1 VLKPPVGAFLFAP
14 YVPARPKRAWYTLKL
29 VPRLTGK
36 HALLQQLIADDV
48 RHIFGNPGTTEQGFM
63 DVLQDYPQL
72 EFMLALHEGVAVSM
86 ADTYA
91 RITRR
96 PAFVEVHIA
105 PGLGNAL
112 GMMHNARIGKTPLV
126 VYAGQSPSNVY
137 LQEPHLSGPLVDMA
151 RPIAKWA
158 AQVEHAHD
166 IPRALRRAF
175 KIAAEPPQGPVFLA
189 LPMDVLDAEGEMDI
203 APTSYTN
210 WRTRPNANGLAELAD
225 ILAKAERPML
235 MVGDSVNLAEAQAE
249 VARVAELVGAP
260 MFECYA
266 SEYNVPACHP
276 LYLGS
281 VDFVSPKNIRATLA
295 DCDVLFVV
303 GAPVF
308 QLIFPE
314 PESPVLAP
322 ATRLVQLDCFTHEL
336 GKNVRP
342 DIALLGDPKAG
353 LAELA
358 ELIIERQTDAARE
371 AAVERRKSAEARVA
385 KNNES
390 YWAYTRKSWDATPI
404 SGPRLMH
411 EIKRVLPDDAL
422 VFAEGVTNGKHVE
435 MAIAPD
441 RPERLVKVRGGGIG
455 PGLPGTLG
463 AALARPDRKVVGI
476 CSDGAAMY
484 SITALWTAA
493 HHRIPVTYVMLS
505 NRAYRILKL
514 NMLEYL
520 GPAAKGREFV
530 AMDLT
535 EPELRFDRLAE
546 AMGVPARRVESPQEL
561 PAALDE
567 AMGHTGGPFLLDVVM
582 ESPLPGASV

>member
-1 VLKPPVGAFLFAP
+1 
-14 YVPARPKRAWYTLKL
+14 
-29 VPRLTGK
+29 
-36 HALLQQLIADDV
+36 
-48 RHIFGNPGTTEQGFM
+48 M
-63 DVLQDYPQL
+63 DILQDYPQI
-72 EFMLALHEGVAVSM
+72 EFMLALHEGVAMSM

-126 VYAGQSPSNVY
+126 VFAGQSPSNVL
-137 LQEPHLSGPLVDMA
+137 LQEPHLSGPLVEMA
-151 RPIAKWA
+151 KPIAKWS

-166 IPRALRRAF
+166 VPRALRRAF
-175 KIAAEPPQGPVFLA
+175 KIAAEPPQGPVFLG
-189 LPMDVLDAEGEMDI
+189 LPMDVLDQEAEVEI
-203 APTSYTN
+203 APTTYTN
-210 WRTRPNANGLAELAD
+210 WRTRPSAEGLAELAD
-225 ILAKAERPML
+225 VLVKAERPML
-235 MVGDSVNLAEAQAE
+235 MVGDSVNLAEAQTE
-249 VARVAELVGAP
+249 VTRVAELLGAP

-266 SEYNVPACHP
+266 SEFNVPACHP
-276 LYLGS
+276 LYMGS
-281 VDFVSPKNIRATLA
+281 VDFVSPKNIRATVA

-314 PESPVLAP
+314 PEAPVLGKN
-322 ATRLVQLDCFTHEL
+322 TRLVQLDCFTHEL

-353 LAELA
+353 LAELS
-358 ELIIERQTDAARE
+358 ELIQERQTGALKQAALD
-371 AAVERRKSAEARVA
+371 RRAQAEARVA
-385 KNNES
+385 QANER
-390 YWAYTRKSWDATPI
+390 YWAYTRTNWDASPI

-411 EIKRVLPDDAL
+411 EIKQVLPEHGL
-422 VFAEGVTNGKHVE
+422 VFSEGVTNGKHVE
-435 MAIAPD
+435 MAIAPEE
-441 RPERLVKVRGGGIG
+441 PARLVKVRGGGIG
-455 PGLPGTLG
+455 PGLPGALG
-463 AALARPDRKVVGI
+463 AALARPDKKVVGV

-520 GPAAKGREFV
+520 GEGASGREFV

-535 EPELRFDRLAE
+535 EPELRFDRMAE
-546 AMGVPARRVESPQEL
+546 AMGVPSRRVDSPEEL
-561 PAALDE
+561 PAALEE
-567 AMGHTGGPFLLDVVM
+567 AVGHRGGPFLLDVVL
-582 ESPLPGASV
+582 ESPIPGR

>member
-1 VLKPPVGAFLFAP
+1 ME
-14 YVPARPKRAWYTLKL
+14 
-29 VPRLTGK
+29 
-36 HALLQQLIADDV
+36 QLIADGV

-63 DVLQDYPQL
+63 DVLQDYPQMQ
-72 EFMLALHEGVAVSM
+72 FMLALHEGVAMSM

-126 VYAGQSPSNVY
+126 VYAGQSPSNVL

-158 AQVEHAHD
+158 VQVEHAHD
-166 IPRALRRAF
+166 VPRALRRAF
-175 KIAAEPPQGPVFLA
+175 KIAAEPPQGPVFLG
-189 LPMDVLDAEGEMDI
+189 LPMDVLDAEAEVEI
-203 APTSYTN
+203 APTTYTN
-210 WRTRPNANGLAELAD
+210 WRTRPSAEGLSQLAD
-225 ILAKAERPML
+225 VLTQAERPML
-235 MVGDSVNLAEAQAE
+235 MVGDSVNLSEAQPE
-249 VARVAELVGAP
+249 VTCVAELLGAAI
-260 MFECYA
+260 FECYA
-266 SEYNVPACHP
+266 SEFNVPSCHP
-276 LYLGS
+276 LYMGG
-281 VDFVSPKNIRATLA
+281 VDFVYPKSIRATLA

-314 PESPVLAP
+314 PEQPVLSP
-322 ATRLVQLDCFTHEL
+322 GTKLVQLDCFTHEL

-342 DIALLGDPKAG
+342 EIALLGDPKAG

-358 ELIIERQTDAARE
+358 ELIQERQSGAAKQDAIA
-371 AAVERRKSAEARVA
+371 RRKAAEARVA
-385 KNNES
+385 ALHQR
-390 YWAYTRKSWDATPI
+390 YWDGTRRNWDATPI

-411 EIKRVLPDDAL
+411 ELRRVLPDNGL
-422 VFAEGVTNGKHVE
+422 VFSEAVTNGKHVE

-441 RPERLVKVRGGGIG
+441 APERLVKVRGGGIG
-455 PGLPGTLG
+455 PGLPGALG

-505 NRAYRILKL
+505 NRSYRILKL

-520 GPAAKGREFV
+520 GGAAMNREFV

-535 EPELRFDRLAE
+535 EPELRFDRMAE
-546 AMGVPARRVESPQEL
+546 SMGVPATRVDRPEQL
-561 PAALDE
+561 PGALEE
-567 AMGHTGGPFLLDVVM
+567 AMSHRGGPYLLDVVL
-582 ESPLPGASV
+582 ESPIPGR

>member
-1 VLKPPVGAFLFAP
+1 VV
-14 YVPARPKRAWYTLKL
+14 
-29 VPRLTGK
+29 RLTGK
-36 HALLQQLIADDV
+36 RALMEQLIADGV

-63 DVLQDYPQL
+63 DILQDYPQL
-72 EFMLALHEGVAVSM
+72 EFMLALHEGVAMSM

-105 PGLGNAL
+105 PGLGNAM
-112 GMMHNARIGKTPLV
+112 GMLHNARIGKTPLV
-126 VYAGQSPSNVY
+126 VYAGQSPSSVL
-137 LQEPHLSGPLVDMA
+137 LQEPHLSGPLVEMA
-151 RPIAKWA
+151 GPIAKWA

-189 LPMDVLDAEGEMDI
+189 LPMDVLDAEAEVEI
-203 APTSYTN
+203 APTTYTN
-210 WRTRPNANGLAELAD
+210 WHTRPNAAGLCELAD
-225 ILAKAERPML
+225 LLVKAQRPML
-235 MVGDSVNLAEAQAE
+235 MVGDSVNLAEAQTE
-249 VARVAELVGAP
+249 VTRVAELLGAP

-266 SEYNVPACHP
+266 SEFNVPASHP

-281 VDFVSPKNIRATLA
+281 VDFVSPRSIRATLA

-308 QLIFPE
+308 QLIFPD
-314 PESPVLAP
+314 PEAPVLGP
-322 ATRLVQLDCFTHEL
+322 HTRLVQLDCFTHEL

-342 DIALLGDPKAG
+342 EIALLGDPKAG
-353 LAELA
+353 LAELSQ
-358 ELIIERQTDAARE
+358 LIEERQTGAARE
-371 AAVERRKSAEARVA
+371 AALERRAAAEARVA
-385 KNNES
+385 QVNQA
-390 YWAYTRKSWDATPI
+390 YWASARKSWDARPV

-411 EIKRVLPDDAL
+411 ELKRVLPSNAL
-422 VFAEGVTNGKHVE
+422 VFSEGVTNGKHVE

-441 RPERLVKVRGGGIG
+441 EPGQLVKVRGGGIG
-455 PGLPGTLG
+455 PGLPGALG
-463 AALARPDRKVVGI
+463 AALARPDRKVVGV

-514 NMLEYL
+514 NMLDYL
-520 GPAAKGREFV
+520 GEAASGREFV
-530 AMDLT
+530 GMDLT
-535 EPELRFDRLAE
+535 EPELRFDHLAE
-546 AMGVPARRVESPQEL
+546 AMGVPARRVEDPDQL
-561 PAALDE
+561 PAALE
-567 AMGHTGGPFLLDVVM
+567 TAITHRGGPYLLDVVM
-582 ESPLPGASV
+582 ESPLPGR

>member
-1 VLKPPVGAFLFAP
+1 MTG
-14 YVPARPKRAWYTLKL
+14 KRALME
-29 VPRLTGK
+29 
-36 HALLQQLIADDV
+36 QLIADGV
-48 RHIFGNPGTTEQGFM
+48 QHIFGNPGTTEQGFM
-63 DVLQDYPQL
+63 DILQDYPRVQ
-72 EFMLALHEGVAVSM
+72 FMLALHEGVAMSM

-126 VYAGQSPSNVY
+126 VFAGQSPSSVL
-137 LQEPHLSGPLVDMA
+137 LQEPHLSGPLVEMA
-151 RPIAKWA
+151 QPIAKWS

-175 KIAAEPPQGPVFLA
+175 KIAAEPPQGPVFLG
-189 LPMDVLDAEGEMDI
+189 LPMDVLDQEADVEI
-203 APTSYTN
+203 APTTYTN
-210 WRTRPNANGLAELAD
+210 WRARPNAEGLAELAD
-225 ILAKAERPML
+225 VLVKAERPML
-235 MVGDSVNLAEAQAE
+235 MVGDSVNLSEAQSE
-249 VARVAELVGAP
+249 VARVAELLGAP

-266 SEYNVPACHP
+266 SEFNVPACHP
-276 LYLGS
+276 LYMGS
-281 VDFVSPKNIRATLA
+281 VDFVSPRNLRATVA

-314 PESPVLAP
+314 PEAPVLGKN
-322 ATRLVQLDCFTHEL
+322 TRLVQLDCFAHEL

-353 LAELA
+353 LAELG
-358 ELIIERQTDAARE
+358 ELIRERQTGAIKQAAE
-371 AAVERRKSAEARVA
+371 ERRTRAEARVA
-385 KNNES
+385 QATER
-390 YWAYTRKSWDATPI
+390 YWASTRANWDASPI

-411 EIKRVLPDDAL
+411 EIKQVLPENGL
-422 VFAEGVTNGKHVE
+422 VFSEAVTNGKHVE
-435 MAIAPD
+435 MAVAPEE
-441 RPERLVKVRGGGIG
+441 PGRLVKVRGGGIG
-455 PGLPGTLG
+455 PGLPGALG

-520 GPAAKGREFV
+520 GEGAGGRAFV

-535 EPELRFDRLAE
+535 EPELRFDRMAE
-546 AMGVPARRVESPQEL
+546 SMGVPSRRVDSPEKL
-561 PAALDE
+561 PAALEE
-567 AMGHTGGPFLLDVVM
+567 AVGHRGGPFLLDVVL
-582 ESPLPGASV
+582 ESPIPGR

>member
-1 VLKPPVGAFLFAP
+1 MTG
-14 YVPARPKRAWYTLKL
+14 KRA
-29 VPRLTGK
+29 
-36 HALLQQLIADDV
+36 LLEQLIADGV
-48 RHIFGNPGTTEQGFM
+48 QHIFGNPGTTEQGFM
-63 DVLQDYPQL
+63 DVLLDYPQL
-72 EFMLALHEGVAVSM
+72 QFMLALHEGVAVCM
-86 ADTYA
+86 ADAYA
-91 RITRR
+91 RLSRR
-96 PAFVEVHIA
+96 PSFVEVHIA

-112 GMMHNARIGKTPLV
+112 GMMHNARIGKTPMV
-126 VYAGQSPSNVY
+126 IYAGQSPSSVL

-189 LPMDVLDAEGEMDI
+189 LPMDVLDAEGEVEI
-203 APTSYTN
+203 APTTYTN
-210 WRTRPNANGLAELAD
+210 WRTRPNAEGLQQLAD
-225 ILAKAERPML
+225 ILADARSPML
-235 MVGDSVNLAEAQAE
+235 MVGDSINLAEAQAE
-249 VARVAELVGAP
+249 VARVAELLGAP

-266 SEYNVPACHP
+266 SEFNVPASHP

-281 VDFVSPKNIRATLA
+281 VDFVSPRNIRATLA

-314 PESPVLAP
+314 PETPVLGP
-322 ATRLVQLDCFTHEL
+322 HTKLLQLDCFTHEI

-342 DIALLGDPKAG
+342 ELSLLGDPKAG

-358 ELIIERQTDAARE
+358 GLIEERLTGSKKE
-371 AAVERRKSAEARVA
+371 AAEERRARAEAKVA
-385 KNNES
+385 QSHER
-390 YWAYTRKSWDATPI
+390 YWASTRKNWDASPV

-411 EIKRVLPDDAL
+411 EIKRALPDNAL
-422 VFAEGVTNGKHVE
+422 VFSESVTNGKHLE
-435 MAIAPD
+435 MAIAPEA
-441 RPERLVKVRGGGIG
+441 PGQLVKVRGGGIG
-455 PGLPGTLG
+455 PGLPGALG
-463 AALARPDRKVVGI
+463 AALARPDRKVVGV

-514 NMLEYL
+514 NMLDYL
-520 GPAAKGREFV
+520 GEGASGREFV

-535 EPELRFDRLAE
+535 EPELRFDRMAE
-546 AMGVPARRVESPQEL
+546 AMGVPSRRVDDPEKL
-561 PAALDE
+561 PAVLEEAL
-567 AMGHTGGPFLLDVVM
+567 GHRGGPFLVDVSL
-582 ESPLPGASV
+582 ESPLPGR

>member
-1 VLKPPVGAFLFAP
+1 MTG
-14 YVPARPKRAWYTLKL
+14 KRALMEQL
-29 VPRLTGK
+29 V
-36 HALLQQLIADDV
+36 ADGV

-63 DVLQDYPQL
+63 DILQDYPRMQ
-72 EFMLALHEGVAVSM
+72 FMLALHEGVAMSM

-126 VYAGQSPSNVY
+126 VFAGQSPSNVL

-151 RPIAKWA
+151 KPIAKWS

-166 IPRALRRAF
+166 VPRALRRAF

-189 LPMDVLDAEGEMDI
+189 LPMDVLDQEAEVEI
-203 APTSYTN
+203 APTTYTN
-210 WRTRPNANGLAELAD
+210 WRSRPDAVGLAELAD
-225 ILAKAERPML
+225 VLVNAERPML
-235 MVGDSVNLAEAQAE
+235 MVGDSVNLAEAQTE
-249 VARVAELVGAP
+249 VTRVAELLGAP
-260 MFECYA
+260 IFECYA
-266 SEYNVPACHP
+266 SEFNVPACHP
-276 LYLGS
+276 LYMGS

-295 DCDVLFVV
+295 ECDVLFVV

-314 PESPVLAP
+314 PEAPVLSKHI
-322 ATRLVQLDCFTHEL
+322 RLVQLDCFTHEM

-353 LAELA
+353 LLELA
-358 ELIIERQTDAARE
+358 QLIEDRQTGPIRQ
-371 AAVERRKSAEARVA
+371 AAVDRRSKAEARVA
-385 KNNES
+385 QASER
-390 YWAYTRKSWDATPI
+390 YWASTRASWDASPI

-411 EIKRVLPDDAL
+411 EIKQVLPENGL
-422 VFAEGVTNGKHVE
+422 VFSEGVTNGKHVE
-435 MAIAPD
+435 MAVAPEE
-441 RPERLVKVRGGGIG
+441 PGRLVKVRGGGIG
-455 PGLPGTLG
+455 PGLPGALG
-463 AALARPDRKVVGI
+463 AALARPDKKVVGI

-520 GPAAKGREFV
+520 GEGASGREFV

-535 EPELRFDRLAE
+535 EPELRFDRMAE
-546 AMGVPARRVESPQEL
+546 AMGVPARRVETPEEL
-561 PAALDE
+561 PTALEE
-567 AMGHTGGPFLLDVVM
+567 AVGHRGGPFLLDVVL
-582 ESPLPGASV
+582 ESPIPGR